1 MLCLAAFYYI
11 RRSILPRYASFYAFL
26 CIVIIMSTGHAQD
39 EEGFSGRAGLGYIA
53 TNGNSESRSLNA
65 DFSSWWNYDSWSHS
79 LSGLTIKSSASNT
92 TTAEAYSL
100 AWQNS
105 YAINDTDYLYGIIA
119 LDKNHFSTYNQQTR
133 EAIGYGRRF
142 INLANHFLDGEI
154 GVGIRQATLS
164 NDQDQDETI
173 LRLSGDYR
181 WIVSETSE
189 FTQTLALEGGSEN
202 IYIEM
207 VSALSANVR
216 ENLALVTSYT
226 IRNNT
231 DVLPGT
237 EKTDIFT
244 AISLEYIF

>member
-100 AWQNS
+100 AWQSS

-216 ENLALVTSYT
+216 ENLALVISYT

>member
-1 MLCLAAFYYI
+1 
-11 RRSILPRYASFYAFL
+11 
-26 CIVIIMSTGHAQD
+26 MSTGHAQD

-92 TTAEAYSL
+92 TTAEAYGL
-100 AWQNS
+100 AWQSS

-216 ENLALVTSYT
+216 ENLALVISYT

>member
-11 RRSILPRYASFYAFL
+11 GRSILPRYASFCAFL
-26 CIVIIMSTGHAQD
+26 CMVIIMSTGHAQD

-65 DFSSWWNYDSWSHS
+65 DFSSWWNYDPWSHS
-79 LSGLTIKSSASNT
+79 LSGLVIKSSASNT

-100 AWQNS
+100 AWQSS
-105 YAINDTDYLYGIIA
+105 YAINNTDYLYGIIA
-119 LDKNHFSTYNQQTR
+119 LDKDHFSTYNQQTR

-142 INLANHFLDGEI
+142 INLANHLLDGEI
-154 GVGIRQATLS
+154 GVGIRQATLR
-164 NDQDQDETI
+164 NDQDQDEAI

-189 FTQTLALEGGSEN
+189 FAQTLVLEGGSEN
-202 IYIEM
+202 TYLEM
-207 VSALSANVR
+207 GSTLSANVR
-216 ENLALVTSYT
+216 ENLALVISYT